1 MPGFDGTGPG
11 GSGPNGRGFGPCD
24 QGYQRTNRGFFGFG
38 RGRRGGGRGFWPA
51 RWRAVPTITDE
62 KSQLDSEKQW
72 LSQQLD
78 AVNQRLRDMEQNQ

>member
-1 MPGFDGTGPG
+1 
-11 GSGPNGRGFGPCD
+11 
-24 QGYQRTNRGFFGFG
+24 
-38 RGRRGGGRGFWPA
+38 
-51 RWRAVPTITDE
+51 VPTITDE